1 MRRFLAK
8 CDASCTQLSSR
19 RRSFRLAVLAQI
31 EIQQQEGNM
40 NEKEL
45 YVRKMTSL
53 KRALK
58 RAEELDAEDAHGAK
72 LRPWYELEPGQE
84 LKDD

>member
-1 MRRFLAK
+1 M
-8 CDASCTQLSSR
+8 
-19 RRSFRLAVLAQI
+19 
-31 EIQQQEGNM
+31 E
-40 NEKEL
+40 EKEF
-45 YVRKMTSL
+45 YVRKMALL

-72 LRPWYELEPGQE
+72 LRPWYELEPGHE